1 MTLAER
7 LATPPSPAGS
17 QNAIERWVDGLP
29 VPDRD
34 AVLKALANPD
44 WKHTD
49 LLTVLKAEGAPQMSV
64 STLGRWRKALGWSK

>member
-7 LATPPSPAGS
+7 LATPPSQAGAPT
-17 QNAIERWVDGLP
+17 AIERWIDGLP
-29 VPDRD
+29 QVDRE

-49 LLTVLKAEGAPQMSV
+49 LHAALKAEGAPAMSV
-64 STLGRWRKALGWSK
+64 STLGRWRKTFGWSK

>member
-7 LATPPSPAGS
+7 LAAPPSPAVA
-17 QNAIERWVDGLP
+17 QTAIERWIDGLP
-29 VPDRD
+29 AVDRE

-49 LLTVLKAEGAPQMSV
+49 LLAALKAEGAPKMSV
-64 STLGRWRKALGWSK
+64 STLGRWRKTLGWSK